1 MESILAYSEARVFTP
16 FSGKRVLRQSDTPH
30 KRNQNASSNPGP
42 TSPTPSDSDA
52 DTLLPGDKAEIKA
65 FCDTATRAARIQIKV
80 SVPVVSLQIRSKH
93 LMETLYNRINSDLL
107 LWEPM
112 QVPDD
117 TSRPGGA
124 SSFNPLLNVGMMD
137 SMYAP
142 YSMAK
147 SAIHYDSN
155 SESEEADPS
164 DSMFYSMYD
173 NRTTPPKLAATTN
186 GLDRTCSMAFKLNIG
201 NGTMTMYSPV
211 RDSLNHVI
219 PGQLGE
225 FIFKLGSTELFTVSG
240 YNGNTDLGYVCLQ
253 AGTVEI
259 YHCGLIPVPS
269 PNPPLRLIGSVLP
282 THILSTLYPT
292 PKNITLLD
300 QSDSG
305 VRKREMVSL
314 AIEVQKRTENR
325 VKKIKMAIGV
335 EHATLRHNASFPE
348 HSWLTQLIDLF
359 DLTVSLIED
368 SFME

>member
-30 KRNQNASSNPGP
+30 KRAPTSSSAAGP

-65 FCDTATRAARIQIKV
+65 FCDTATRASRIQIKV

-112 QVPDD
+112 QTPDD
-117 TSRPGGA
+117 SSRAGA
-124 SSFNPLLNVGMMD
+124 SSVNPLLNAGMMD

-155 SESEEADPS
+155 SESEEGDPS

-173 NRTTPPKLAATTN
+173 NRQTPPKTASSD
-186 GLDRTCSMAFKLNIG
+186 LDRTCTMSFKLNIG

-225 FIFKLGSTELFTVSG
+225 FIVKLGSTELFSVSG
-240 YNGNTDLGYVCLQ
+240 YNGNADLGYVCLQ
-253 AGTVEI
+253 AGSVEI

-282 THILSTLYPT
+282 GHILSTLYPT
-292 PKNITLLD
+292 PKNITLFD
-300 QSDSG
+300 QADNS
-305 VRKREMVSL
+305 VRKREMVTL
-314 AIEVQKRTENR
+314 AIEVQKKTDNK

-335 EHATLRHNASFPE
+335 EHATLRHNASLPE
-348 HSWLTQLIDLF
+348 HNWLTQLIDLF
-359 DLTVSLIED
+359 DLTVRWIL
-368 SFME
+368 